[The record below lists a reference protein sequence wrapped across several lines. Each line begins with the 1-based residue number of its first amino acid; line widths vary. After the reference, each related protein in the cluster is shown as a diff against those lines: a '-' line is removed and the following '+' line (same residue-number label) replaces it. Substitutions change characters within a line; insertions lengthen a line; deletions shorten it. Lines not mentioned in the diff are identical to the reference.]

1 MLQNNNLDV
10 DSDSQIQAIDAQIK
24 SLKGIEDT
32 NKNLTRFQESFKW
45 FSEEKFDDLTKSVEK
60 GGALTGR
67 GIATT
72 LGEDL
77 KSDFDKVLG
86 FLGLRSWITSTN
98 TFTWYY
104 TKSWKELSKEIIC
117 RIIFIQKSRIC

>member
-86 FLGLRSWITSTN
+86 FLGACSWITSTN